1 MRTST
6 LLVLSLSTAAT
17 LVTAEKEGGGGG
29 GALQALL
36 ERMQTKKQQNQ
47 ARALGAGHAAVRP
60 PPEDYSNGT
69 DSHNST
75 SSAPHSNKSHPK
87 STKDSSSSSAK
98 SDSASTKHGKKVHH
112 DRPAPSAVESSAK
125 SRLRSSDSARRPLAS
140 DKKVKKQASS
150 TSALEKELH
159 IVESGGRLPQGAHT
173 KAQDAEI
180 KTSSAGKAAAA
191 TDKLEKRGESSSLF
205 AFIANEADLFCHSQF
220 RRRRSKLSERRKS

>member
-17 LVTAEKEGGGGG
+17 LVTAEKEGGGG

-87 STKDSSSSSAK
+87 STKDSSSSSPK
-98 SDSASTKHGKKVHH
+98 SDSTSTKHGKNVHH
-112 DRPAPSAVESSAK
+112 DRTAASSIESSAK

-140 DKKVKKQASS
+140 DKKSKKQASS

-180 KTSSAGKAAAA
+180 KTSSAGTAAAA
-191 TDKLEKRGESSSLF
+191 TDKLEKRGESSSFFSSF
-205 AFIANEADLFCHSQF
+205 ANQADLFCHLQF
-220 RRRRSKLSERRKS
+220 RRRLSKLSERRKS